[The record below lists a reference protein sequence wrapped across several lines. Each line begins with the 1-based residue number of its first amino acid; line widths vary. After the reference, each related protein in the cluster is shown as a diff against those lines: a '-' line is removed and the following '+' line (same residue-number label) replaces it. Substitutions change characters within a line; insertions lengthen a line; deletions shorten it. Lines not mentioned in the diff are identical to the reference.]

1 MWHAPQSLNFP
12 VFEPPQGDELI
23 TTCTYN
29 TEDRSRATV
38 VSAGAAPLA
47 LWGTPGWAPAQSQAE
62 TQPEAKGGWEE
73 GNSQGS
79 AACSGDVKVLIVK

>member
-29 TEDRSRATV
+29 TEDRSKATV
-38 VSAGAAPLA
+38 VSARAAPLA
-47 LWGTPGWAPAQSQAE
+47 LWGTPGWV
-62 TQPEAKGGWEE
+62 GGTPRV
-73 GNSQGS
+73 GTCTKPG
-79 AACSGDVKVLIVK
+79 